1 MTRRDLLD
9 VAIGLLIWG
18 SVLLAAVLVAGWVR
32 P

>member
-9 VAIGLLIWG
+9 VAVGLAVWG

-32 P
+32 